1 MKLLSEFYG
10 DNGAIAEVYVD
21 MGDYIVKTI
30 TESLVITHS
39 VYDTED
45 DAEDYA
51 EDWILKNGK
60 K

>member
-10 DNGAIAEVYVD
+10 DNGAVAEVYVD

-30 TESLVITHS
+30 TEYSVITHS
-39 VYDTED
+39 VYDTEN
-45 DAEDYA
+45 DAEDFA